1 MSNLKK
7 MPIELEP
14 VDAMLLMSF
23 LRIVK
28 TSAVGFKGMTKAIDN
43 FEYEVCKNI
52 TPEQVCEANDALSI
66 YKLLTEAGL

>member
-1 MSNLKK
+1 MSDLKK
-7 MPIELEP
+7 MSIELEP

-28 TSAVGFKGMTKAIDN
+28 TSAVGFKGMTRAIDN

-52 TPEQVCEANDALSI
+52 TPQQVCEANDSLSI
-66 YKLLTEAGL
+66 HRLLAEAGL